1 MEKEPNIFKK
11 SETDTG
17 RDLINEYSGLFNR
30 LEKIILEKQDVRL
43 LNELSKLKE
52 EFKTT
57 NNSNSILIQK
67 LEELVRKI
75 ESNQSKSSEIEEVV
89 EKINKE
95 LGL

>member
-1 MEKEPNIFKK
+1 M
-11 SETDTG
+11 
-17 RDLINEYSGLFNR
+17 FNR